1 MTPIKIL
8 DALWDAHRDTPFSS
22 FSLQKRLDLRDDEL
36 SHVLNLLSA
45 MADSGEAQNGYSVH
59 KPADTIYKLIKHRM
73 NDSDTAKGK
82 PLTDENEGLT
92 GDSERSLSSSDAE
105 IEPLEQNINIG
116 SLLMPLRAG
125 IPVFRAA
132 QDKADFNESRLTW
145 WEYQPESTASDIIKH
160 ADAGRIF
167 VPGHFVRCPE
177 RRRFRHTKATWQG
190 TRMIA
195 TDADQIK
202 GIEFD
207 DDGNDKT
214 PTGVEAFT
222 DPNRLF
228 ELYPSLP
235 NEAYAIGHSLSN
247 LSKPPPHIRC
257 RIYFV
262 LEIEI
267 RTETDYKWM
276 LLGLS
281 AIYRII
287 SASRQP
293 AQPVYGNA
301 GRRRIFKDGQVQEQ
315 PQPFKTKIFGNV
327 LSTERIRE
335 IIERGK
341 QAELEQAAEAEPE
354 RRREDTEQ
362 TANRSEQG
370 EGIPIE
376 SQTTLTEWL
385 FANNIPTRGER
396 DGKYLFVDCPWEN
409 QHTSDFGAK
418 DTAVWEDKEFG
429 FCFRCLHDHCK
440 ARQWSD
446 YRQAV
451 APREAY
457 TPPRHDYHIQRSI
470 YRRRDYR

>member
-1 MTPIKIL
+1 
-8 DALWDAHRDTPFSS
+8 
-22 FSLQKRLDLRDDEL
+22 
-36 SHVLNLLSA
+36 
-45 MADSGEAQNGYSVH
+45 
-59 KPADTIYKLIKHRM
+59 
-73 NDSDTAKGK
+73 
-82 PLTDENEGLT
+82 
-92 GDSERSLSSSDAE
+92 
-105 IEPLEQNINIG
+105 
-116 SLLMPLRAG
+116 
-125 IPVFRAA
+125 
-132 QDKADFNESRLTW
+132 
-145 WEYQPESTASDIIKH
+145 
-160 ADAGRIF
+160 
-167 VPGHFVRCPE
+167 
-177 RRRFRHTKATWQG
+177 
-190 TRMIA
+190 
-195 TDADQIK
+195 
-202 GIEFD
+202 
-207 DDGNDKT
+207 
-214 PTGVEAFT
+214 
-222 DPNRLF
+222 
-228 ELYPSLP
+228 
-235 NEAYAIGHSLSN
+235 
-247 LSKPPPHIRC
+247 
-257 RIYFV
+257 
-262 LEIEI
+262 
-267 RTETDYKWM
+267 M

-301 GRRRIFKDGQVQEQ
+301 GKQRIFKDGQVQEQ

-341 QAELEQAAEAEPE
+341 QAELEQAAAAEAE
-354 RRREDTEQ
+354 RRREDTEP
-362 TANRSEQG
+362 TASRSEQG

-385 FANNIPTRGER
+385 SDNNIPTRGER

-457 TPPRHDYHIQRSI
+457 TRPRHDYHIQRSI